1 MSKTQTRY
9 LPERQKKRL
18 HPDFVKNEQQY
29 WRMRDQLLKQYQ
41 GKWVAVHQD
50 QVVAVSQ
57 DIFNI
62 TDQVGQLGCHAYIAK
77 VGEEDRVVFQVR
89 RQDFAYDTSY
99 QPFALPRADVTFG
112 NYAQTH
118 RKLCPDAI
126 PDTGADLSLL
136 PDTDCQDIDLFN
148 SPYFTSRSRGVV
160 GPSVT
165 TLVYRGYAE
174 IDGLHF
180 PALIQAISGVTE
192 RILGRDVLNQ
202 MKVTFDG
209 PQNRV
214 SFET

>member
-1 MSKTQTRY
+1 MTKTQTRH
-9 LPERQKKRL
+9 LPEVQKKRL

-29 WRMRDQLLKQYQ
+29 WRMRGELLKQYQ
-41 GKWVAVHQD
+41 GKWVAIHQGR
-50 QVVAVSQ
+50 VVAVSQ

-62 TDQVGQLGCHAYIAK
+62 TDQVGELGCHAYIAK
-77 VGEEDRVVFQVR
+77 VGEEDKVVFQVR
-89 RQDFAYDTSY
+89 RKDFAYDTSY
-99 QPFALPRADVTFG
+99 QLFALPRVYVIFG

-118 RKLCPDAI
+118 HKLCPDTI

-136 PDTDCQDIDLFN
+136 PDADCQDIDLFN
-148 SPYFTSRSRGVV
+148 SPYFTSQSRGVI
-160 GPSVT
+160 GPRVT
-165 TLVYRGYAE
+165 TLVYRGHAE

-180 PALIQAISGVTE
+180 PALIQAMSGVIE
-192 RILGRDVLNQ
+192 RILGHEVLNQ